1 MIAGALQRT
10 YALHDGKRTP
20 TTLAALRSN
29 GGLGRIDIRSSRIVH
44 AISEGFEHLQ
54 YLPELS
60 FRQCYRISVVLLSQR
75 IDDVLE

>member
-1 MIAGALQRT
+1 LLPIS
-10 YALHDGKRTP
+10 P
-20 TTLAALRSN
+20 T
-29 GGLGRIDIRSSRIVH
+29 GHDIRSSRIVH

-60 FRQCYRISVVLLSQR
+60 FRQNYRISVILLSQR